1 MTTLIIA
8 RHGNTFGEG
17 EAPRRIGW
25 RTDLPLTETGRAQAR
40 ALGVYLKDNGLLP
53 DAVFTGRTR
62 RTIETAEIAMIGA
75 GQALYIQPDGFF
87 NEIGYGPDENRTEDD
102 VRARVG
108 AAALKEWDEKAVV
121 PPGWEADPAEI
132 IDGWRAFA
140 GRIANDYR
148 GCAVMAVTSNG
159 IARFAPHLTGDF
171 EAFRVKHGLK
181 LATGALAVMR
191 HKGGVWRVEG
201 WNVRPGGV

>member
-8 RHGNTFGEG
+8 RHGNTFAEG

-40 ALGVYLKDNGLLP
+40 ALGVYLKGNGLLP

-75 GQALYIQPDGFF
+75 GRALHIQPDSFF
-87 NEIGYGPDENRTEDD
+87 NEIGYGPDENRTEDE
-102 VRARVG
+102 VAARVG
-108 AAALKEWDEKAVV
+108 AAALKAWDEKAAV
-121 PPGWEADPAEI
+121 PPGWEADPAGI
-132 IDGWRAFA
+132 IGGWRDFA
-140 GRIANDYR
+140 DRVARDYG

-159 IARFAPHLTGDF
+159 VARFAPHLTGDF
-171 EAFRVKHGLK
+171 EGFRARHGLK
-181 LATGALAVMR
+181 LATGALAVLR
-191 HKGGVWRVEG
+191 HEGGKWGVEA
-201 WNVRPGGV
+201 WNERPGG